1 MVKTVVRFEP
11 RGAVKTLMGCKDN
24 EILLSGAAGTGKS
37 VGALMKVHL
46 ACLTV
51 PGVRALIARKT
62 HASLTSSTLVTF
74 RQKVAAEAIESGLVS
89 FYGGSAQ
96 EPASFRYANGSVIVV
111 GGLDRST
118 RLLSTEYDLI
128 FVDEAIEATPEDLD
142 TLVTRLRNG
151 RLSYQQLIMSTNPGP
166 PAHHLKQRAD
176 AGRCTL
182 LYSVHEDNPRLYD
195 GGEWTEYGQAYLT
208 RLDSLTGARYQRM
221 RWGKWVAAEGLVY
234 ESWDESIHVI
244 DRFKIPPE
252 WPRWISIDLGFTN
265 PMCIQ
270 WWAEDP
276 DGRLYLH
283 RELYRTRTLVEDHAK
298 RMLELMKYPSGQWRE
313 PQPRAIICDHD
324 AEGRATLEK
333 YLGLGTTAAKKTV
346 DDGIQAVQ
354 SRLKVQA
361 DGKPRLFVFRDSLA
375 EVDEDLA
382 ARALPTQTVQEITG
396 YIWAVKPGGSGS
408 ELKEQPLKKDDH
420 AMDALR
426 YMVAARDLVGRTRV
440 RWL

>member
-1 MVKTVVRFEP
+1 VTETLVRFEP
-11 RGAVKTLMGCKDN
+11 RGAVKTLMSCKDN

-37 VGALMKVHL
+37 VGALMKIHL
-46 ACLTV
+46 ACLSV
-51 PGVRALIARKT
+51 RNVRALIVRKT

-74 RQKVAAEAIESGLVS
+74 RQKVAAEALAAGMVS

-96 EPASFRYANGSVIVV
+96 EPASFKYTNGSVIVV

-151 RLSYQQLIMSTNPGP
+151 RLSYQQLILSTNPGP
-166 PAHHLKQRAD
+166 PTHHLKQRTE
-176 AGRCTL
+176 AGRCTM
-182 LYSVHEDNPRLYD
+182 LYSKHEDNPRLYD
-195 GGEWTEYGQAYLT
+195 GAQWTEYGQAYLA
-208 RLDSLTGARYQRM
+208 RLDSLTGARYERM

-234 ESWDESIHVI
+234 EGWDESVHLI

-252 WPRWISIDLGFTN
+252 WTRWISIDLGFTN
-265 PMCIQ
+265 PTCVQ

-298 RMLELMKYPSGQWRE
+298 RMLSLMKAASGKWCE
-313 PQPRAIICDHD
+313 PQPRAIVCDHD
-324 AEGRATLEK
+324 AEDRATLERH
-333 YLGLGTTAAKKTV
+333 LGMSTVPAKKSV
-346 DDGIQAVQ
+346 SDGIQAVQ

-361 DGKPRLFVFRDSLA
+361 DGKPRLFLFRDSLA
-375 EVDEDLA
+375 DVDEDLA
-382 ARALPTQTVQEITG
+382 GRALPTRTVEEITG
-396 YIWAVKPGGSGS
+396 YVWAVKPGTGGS
-408 ELKEQPLKKDDH
+408 ELKEAPLKQNDH

-426 YMVAARDLVGRTRV
+426 YMVAERDLGGRPRV
-440 RWL
+440 RFV

>member
-1 MVKTVVRFEP
+1 MTETVVRFEP

-24 EILLSGAAGTGKS
+24 EVLLSGAAGTGKS
-37 VGALMKVHL
+37 VGALMKIHL
-46 ACLTV
+46 ACLSV

-74 RQKVAAEAIESGLVS
+74 RQKVAAEALTVGLVS

-166 PAHHLKQRAD
+166 PTHHLKQRAD
-176 AGRCTL
+176 AGRCTM
-182 LYSVHEDNPRLYD
+182 LYSTHEDNPRLYAD
-195 GGEWTEYGQAYLT
+195 GEWTEYGQAYLA

-234 ESWDESIHVI
+234 EGWDESVHVI
-244 DRFKIPPE
+244 DRFKISPE
-252 WPRWISIDLGFTN
+252 WTRWISIDLGFTN
-265 PMCIQ
+265 PTCIQ

-283 RELYRTRTLVEDHAK
+283 RELYRTRTLMEDHAK

-313 PQPRAIICDHD
+313 QQPRAIICDHD
-324 AEGRATLEK
+324 AEDRATLEK
-333 YLGLGTTAAKKTV
+333 HLGLSTTAAKKTV
-346 DDGIQAVQ
+346 SDGIQAVQ
-354 SRLKVQA
+354 SRFKVQA
-361 DGKPRLFVFRDSLA
+361 DGKPRLFIFRDSLV

-382 ARALPTQTVQEITG
+382 ARALPTRTVEEITG
-396 YIWAVKPGGSGS
+396 YIWAVKPGSGGS
-408 ELKEQPLKKDDH
+408 ELKEEPLKKDDH
-420 AMDALR
+420 GMDALR